1 MTHGGAAQAAREYR
15 PWHKDCLVFR
25 HLRVENVDAQVTRP
39 VRGSIDARNSGYGNE
54 SPLQRFLTGCY
65 EEFKSDA
72 SGAVADY
79 IPELQRANPAHFG
92 VALVTID
99 GHVYEVGDS
108 MVEFTIQSVSKAF
121 VFAQALEAVG
131 EERVSAAIGVEPS
144 GEAFNSI
151 RLTNDNRPFNPMVNA
166 GAIACSGLI
175 HQAYGAQ
182 AFERIREKLS
192 QFAGRELGVDDA
204 VHASEALTGN
214 RNRAIAWLL
223 RNYLVV
229 KDDVDAVLDTYFR
242 QCAILVT
249 ARDLAVMA
257 ATLANRGVNPV
268 TGVQVITP
276 HIVAR
281 TLSVMTSSGMYDY
294 AGEWIYRV
302 GIPAKSGVGGGIV
315 AALPS
320 QMGLGTFSP
329 NLDSHGNSV
338 RGLKICEA
346 LSSRFDLHMLNRSA
360 DVRTCII
367 ADYDI
372 YGISS
377 RRSRQPHE
385 QQILDDRHSD
395 IRVIELVGALNFAAI
410 DYVTR
415 RLASEPPNAPLLIL
429 DFRRVPDMTSAG
441 AQLLAENLTLLGNG
455 GVTAIL
461 TGLEPTS
468 AVWKAICARSTEPR
482 RLRRFALL
490 DEAIEWAEDQ
500 VIYRYGGFTSSKET
514 SHLGEQALL
523 ADLAPDEIAALAEL
537 STTRRYESGQR
548 IISAGEPAN
557 SLFFLQSGM
566 VSVKLPSGVRLA
578 SLGPGMEFGEMAIIE
593 KQRSA
598 DVWADTPVKCLE
610 LPLDSF
616 ADYRQVHPQIAMKIM
631 RNLSTLLA
639 RRLILANAKVD
650 LLSAY

>member
-1 MTHGGAAQAAREYR
+1 M
-15 PWHKDCLVFR
+15 
-25 HLRVENVDAQVTRP
+25 DAQVNRP
-39 VRGSIDARNSGYGNE
+39 AEGKIVARNAGYANE

-65 EEFKSDA
+65 EEFKSDS

-79 IPELQRANPAHFG
+79 IPELRCANPAHFG

-108 MVEFTIQSVSKAF
+108 AVPFTIQSVSKAF
-121 VFAQALEAVG
+121 VFALALEAVG

-175 HQAYGAQ
+175 HQAYGAL
-182 AFERIREKLS
+182 AFERIREKLGE
-192 QFAGRELGVDDA
+192 FAGRELGVDDA

-229 KDDVDAVLDTYFR
+229 RDDVDAVLDTYFR

-268 TGVQVITP
+268 TGVKVLTP

-320 QMGLGTFSP
+320 QMGLGTF
-329 NLDSHGNSV
+329 V
-338 RGLKICEA
+338 RGLKVCEA

-385 QQILDDRHSD
+385 QQILDERHSD

-415 RLASEPPNAPLLIL
+415 RLAGEPPNAPLLIL
-429 DFRRVPDMTSAG
+429 DFRRVPDVTAAG
-441 AQLLAENLTLLGNG
+441 AQLLGENLTILGNG

-461 TGLEPTS
+461 TGFEASS
-468 AVWKAICARSTEPR
+468 AVWKAIASRVGEPR

-500 VIYRYGGFTSSKET
+500 VIYRYGGFTASKET

-537 STTRRYESGQR
+537 STARRY
-548 IISAGEPAN
+548 N

-593 KQRSA
+593 RQRSA

-631 RNLSTLLA
+631 RNLSALLA
-639 RRLILANAKVD
+639 RRLIIANTKVD

>member
-1 MTHGGAAQAAREYR
+1 VDVQTFQ
-15 PWHKDCLVFR
+15 PI
-25 HLRVENVDAQVTRP
+25 RVNATMRDV
-39 VRGSIDARNSGYGNE
+39 GYATQP
-54 SPLQRFLTGCY
+54 PLQRFLTACH
-65 EEFKSDA
+65 EEFKSDH
-72 SGAVADY
+72 SGALADY
-79 IPELQRANPAHFG
+79 IPELKRANPAHFG
-92 VALVTID
+92 ISLVTID
-99 GHVYEVGDS
+99 GHIYEVGDS
-108 MVEFTIQSVSKAF
+108 AIPFTIQSVSKAF
-121 VFAQALEAVG
+121 VFALALDLVG
-131 EERVSAAIGVEPS
+131 EERVAAAIGVEPS

-175 HQAYGAQ
+175 HEVDGAA
-182 AFERIREKLS
+182 AFERIRAKLS
-192 QFAGRELGVDDA
+192 QFAGRELDVDDA
-204 VHASEALTGN
+204 VHASEVATGN

-223 RNYLVV
+223 RNYLVLQG
-229 KDDVDAVLDTYFR
+229 DVNAVLDTYFR

-268 TGVQVITP
+268 TGIQVITP
-276 HIVAR
+276 QVVAR

-294 AGEWIYRV
+294 AGEWTYRV

-329 NLDSHGNSV
+329 CLDSHGNSV
-338 RGLKICEA
+338 RGLKVCEA
-346 LSSRFDLHMLNRSA
+346 LSARFDLHMLNRSA
-360 DVRTCII
+360 DVRTCVI

-372 YGISS
+372 FGISS

-385 QQILDDRHSD
+385 QQILDDRHRD

-415 RLASEPPNAPLLIL
+415 RLSGEPPNAPLLIL
-429 DFRRVPDMTSAG
+429 DFRRVPDITSAG
-441 AQLLAENLTLLGNG
+441 ARLLGENLGILCNS

-461 TGLEPTS
+461 SGGDATS
-468 AVWKAICARSTEPR
+468 PVWDAICTWTGEPK

-490 DEAIEWAEDQ
+490 DDAIEWAEDQ
-500 VIYRYGGFTSSKET
+500 LIYRYGGFTET
-514 SHLGEQALL
+514 RETVHLGEQALL

-537 STTRRYESGQR
+537 STPRRYEAGQR
-548 IISAGEPAN
+548 IVCAGEPAN

-593 KQRSA
+593 SHRSA

-616 ADYRQVHPQIAMKIM
+616 ADYRRLRPQIAMKIM
-631 RNLSTLLA
+631 RNLSAVLA

>member
-1 MTHGGAAQAAREYR
+1 M
-15 PWHKDCLVFR
+15 
-25 HLRVENVDAQVTRP
+25 DAQVIRSTDTNSR
-39 VRGSIDARNSGYGNE
+39 ARNSGYATQP
-54 SPLQRFLTGCY
+54 PLQQFLTSCHR
-65 EEFKSDA
+65 EFRADD

-99 GHVYEVGDS
+99 GHIYEVGDS
-108 MVEFTIQSVSKAF
+108 AVPFTIQSVSKAF
-121 VFAQALEAVG
+121 VFALALEMVG
-131 EERVSAAIGVEPS
+131 EERVAAAIGVEPS

-175 HQAYGAQ
+175 HQVDGAA
-182 AFERIREKLS
+182 AFERIRQKLS
-192 QFAGRELGVDDA
+192 QFAGRELAVDDA
-204 VHASEALTGN
+204 VHRSEVITGN

-223 RNYLVV
+223 CNYAVIQG
-229 KDDVDAVLDTYFR
+229 DVDAVLDTYFR
-242 QCAILVT
+242 QCAVLVT

-276 HIVAR
+276 NIVAR

-302 GIPAKSGVGGGIV
+302 GMPAKSGVGGGIV

-320 QMGLGTFSP
+320 QIGLGTFSP
-329 NLDSHGNSV
+329 RLDSHGNSV
-338 RGLKICEA
+338 RGLKVCEA
-346 LSSRFDLHMLNRSA
+346 LSARFDLHMLNRSA
-360 DVRTCII
+360 DVRTCVI

-372 YGISS
+372 FGVSS

-385 QQILDDRHSD
+385 QQILDEHHSD
-395 IRVIELVGALNFAAI
+395 IRVIELVGALNFASI

-415 RLASEPPNAPLLIL
+415 RLASEPPSAPLLIL
-429 DFRRVPDMTSAG
+429 DFRRVPDLTAAG
-441 AQLLAENLTLLGNG
+441 ARLLGENLTILGQT

-461 TGLEPTS
+461 TGFEATS
-468 AVWKAICARSTEPR
+468 RVCEAICERTAEPQK
-482 RLRRFALL
+482 LRRFALL
-490 DEAIEWAEDQ
+490 DDAIEWAEDQ
-500 VIYRYGGFTSSKET
+500 IIYRHGGFTPLKET

-523 ADLAPDEIAALAEL
+523 AELTADEIAALAEL
-537 STTRRYESGQR
+537 STTRRYQPGQR
-548 IISAGEPAN
+548 IIGAGEPAN

-578 SLGPGMEFGEMAIIE
+578 SLGPGMEFGEMAILE
-593 KQRSA
+593 NRRSA
-598 DVWADTPVKCLE
+598 DVWADTQVKCLE
-610 LPLDSF
+610 LPLDAF
-616 ADYRQVHPQIAMKIM
+616 ADYRKLHPQIALQVM
-631 RNLSTLLA
+631 RNLSALLA

>member
-1 MTHGGAAQAAREYR
+1 
-15 PWHKDCLVFR
+15 
-25 HLRVENVDAQVTRP
+25 VDAQVIRQGTI
-39 VRGSIDARNSGYGNE
+39 SAARNTGYATQP
-54 SPLQRFLTGCY
+54 PLQRFLADCH
-65 EEFKSDA
+65 EEFRSDN

-79 IPELQRANPAHFG
+79 IPELKRANPAHFG
-92 VALVTID
+92 IALVTID

-108 MVEFTIQSVSKAF
+108 AVPFSIQSVSKAF
-121 VFAQALEAVG
+121 VFALALDLVG
-131 EERVSAAIGVEPS
+131 EERVAAVIGVEPS

-175 HQAYGAQ
+175 HQVDGAA

-192 QFAGRELGVDDA
+192 RFAGRELAVDDA
-204 VHASEALTGN
+204 VHASETETGN

-229 KDDVDAVLDTYFR
+229 KGDVDAVLDTYFR

-268 TGVQVITP
+268 TGMQVITP
-276 HIVAR
+276 HVVAR

-320 QMGLGTFSP
+320 QIGLGTFSP
-329 NLDSHGNSV
+329 LLDGHFNSV
-338 RGLKICEA
+338 RGLKVCEA

-367 ADYDI
+367 ADYDVF
-372 YGISS
+372 GIAS

-385 QQILDDRHSD
+385 QQILDDHHSD

-415 RLASEPPNAPLLIL
+415 KLAGEPPNAPLLIL
-429 DFRRVPDMTSAG
+429 DFRRVPDLTAAG
-441 AQLLAENLTLLGNG
+441 AQLLGENLTILGNA
-455 GVTAIL
+455 GVTAVM
-461 TGLEPTS
+461 TGVEAASPVWTAIRERVGEP
-468 AVWKAICARSTEPR
+468 K

-490 DEAIEWAEDQ
+490 DDAIEWAEDQ
-500 VIYRYGGFTSSKET
+500 VIYRFGGFTAQKET

-523 ADLAPDEIAALAEL
+523 AELDDSEIAALADL
-537 STTRRYESGQR
+537 STARRYEAGQR

-593 KQRSA
+593 NRRSA
-598 DVWADTPVKCLE
+598 DVWADTAVKCLE

-616 ADYRQVHPQIAMKIM
+616 ADFRQLHPLISMKIM
-631 RNLSTLLA
+631 KNLSALLA